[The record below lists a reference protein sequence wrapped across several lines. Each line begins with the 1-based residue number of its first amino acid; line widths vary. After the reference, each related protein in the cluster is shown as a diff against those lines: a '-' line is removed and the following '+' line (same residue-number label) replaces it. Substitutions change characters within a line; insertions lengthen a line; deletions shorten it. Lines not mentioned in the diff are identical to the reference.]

1 MPRRSLDRGLPS
13 DHAQRFVSLKGWG
26 DGPFAERV
34 VDQDALSSAVTA
46 AIAQGVSATPAQ
58 VATHSSAIRTA
69 AAGTVRFHGER
80 VAAALLIAGVL
91 LLVAVVLSL
100 QADAFAADQATKTAA
115 STTYKAATS
124 TLPALVTAVETLLT
138 AWSGALLAA
147 LITDAAKT

>member
-1 MPRRSLDRGLPS
+1 MGI
-13 DHAQRFVSLKGWG
+13 
-26 DGPFAERV
+26 FAERV

-46 AIAQGVSATPAQ
+46 AMTQGVAATPAL
-58 VATHSSAIRTA
+58 AASHSAAIRTA

-80 VAAALLIAGVL
+80 VAVGLFIAGVL
-91 LLVAVVLSL
+91 LMAAVILSL
-100 QADAFAADQATKTAA
+100 QADAFAAEQAAKAA
-115 STTYKAATS
+115 ATTGYVAATS